1 MIYVALLRG
10 INVGGKNKVDMKELR
25 TVFEQ
30 AGMSSVRTYIN
41 SGNVVFS
48 SRARS
53 RVKLAT
59 RLEEAIAVRFGF
71 DVKVLVRD
79 LESMRA
85 VVAAIPPDR
94 VDDQTMKC
102 DVMFL
107 WDEADRNGVLDQ
119 LRIKPE
125 IDDVRY
131 VPGAVIWQ
139 VDRGNVTRSGMI
151 KVVGTP
157 LYQQMTIR
165 NCNTARKLLGL
176 MEEAEFGERPQHE
189 HRRGTEG

>member
-10 INVGGKNKVDMKELR
+10 INVGGKNKVDMKELK

-30 AGMSSVRTYIN
+30 AGMRAIRTYIN

-59 RLEEAIAVRFGF
+59 HLEEAIAARFGF

-79 LESMRA
+79 LNGMRT
-85 VVAAIPPDR
+85 VVSAIPADAIN
-94 VDDQTMKC
+94 DQTMKC

-107 WDEADRNGVLDQ
+107 WDEVDRPDVLDD
-119 LRIKPE
+119 LTIKPQ
-125 IDDVRY
+125 IDEVRY
-131 VPGAVIWQ
+131 VPGAIVWK
-139 VDRGNVTRSGMI
+139 VDRDAVTRSGMM
-151 KVVGTP
+151 KLAGTA
-157 LYQQMTIR
+157 LYKQMTIR
-165 NCNTARKLLGL
+165 NCNTARKLLEL
-176 MEEAEFGERPQHE
+176 MEA
-189 HRRGTEG
+189 